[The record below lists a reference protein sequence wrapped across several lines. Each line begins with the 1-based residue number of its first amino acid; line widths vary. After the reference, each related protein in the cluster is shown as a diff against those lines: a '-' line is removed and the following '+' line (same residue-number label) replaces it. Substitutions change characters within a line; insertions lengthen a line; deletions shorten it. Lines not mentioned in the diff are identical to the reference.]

1 MRTVTATV
9 RLRPGKWARQEPVGR
24 IPRVARLLALAH
36 RLDEL
41 LRTGAVRN
49 QADLAELGGV
59 TRARVTQILNLL
71 SLAPDIQERILT
83 LPAMVSGRDR
93 ITEHHIRQLAS
104 LLNWDDQRRA
114 WLDLD
119 MLGRVDPK
127 LYAWTA
133 GERWSSG

>member
-1 MRTVTATV
+1 MRTVTAMV
-9 RLRPGKWARQEPVGR
+9 RLRPGKWARPEPLGR

-71 SLAPDIQERILT
+71 SIAPDIQEEILSMK
-83 LPAMVSGRDR
+83 PACKGRDV
-93 ITEHHIRQLAS
+93 ITEHRIRLLAAELSWTKQRTIWSDRPQL
-104 LLNWDDQRRA
+104 
-114 WLDLD
+114 
-119 MLGRVDPK
+119 
-127 LYAWTA
+127 T
-133 GERWSSG
+133 